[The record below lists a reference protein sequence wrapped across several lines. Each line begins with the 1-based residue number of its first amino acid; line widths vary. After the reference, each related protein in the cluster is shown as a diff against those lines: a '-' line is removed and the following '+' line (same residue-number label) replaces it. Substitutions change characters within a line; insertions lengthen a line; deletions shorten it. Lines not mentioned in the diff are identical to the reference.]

1 MSSAPSPAAARP
13 LSEPER
19 LLAMTPLTAVIRL
32 AAPTTLVML
41 VASASNILQTYFVS
55 RLGPQA
61 IAAVALVFP
70 VAILAMT
77 AVGGGIGSGVASA
90 IARAIGGRRTSEAT
104 MVAEHSLMLAIVMG
118 VGFALLV
125 WFGADVLFRVMGGRG
140 TVLDMASVFAHV
152 LFGGSVITFL
162 GGTFDSMLR
171 GEGNVK
177 QPAFWSIMSLG
188 LQIALTPIFMFPLGL
203 GLIGAPVAV
212 LVSQSISV
220 TGRAFFIYRGKA
232 MVRPALWPK
241 HYHMTPVREIL
252 RVGIP
257 AALST
262 IVANVSI
269 MVLTGV
275 LARFGEDDLAAY
287 GLGTRLDFLLLS
299 FCYGFGAAML
309 TLVGLATGA
318 HRADKVGSYVKQGVT
333 AVVALMAVAS
343 VVLYWRP
350 ELWLGI
356 FTDDPDIIAVGHDY
370 FRIVGPSYP
379 FVGISMVL
387 SFAFQGLGR
396 ATVPLVFMA
405 MRVVVVLAVALV
417 CTQVLG
423 YGERSVFMTIAV
435 ANTLA
440 AGGMVYLF
448 TGVLRRHTRLIARPP
463 STPAA

>member
-1 MSSAPSPAAARP
+1 MSPLPA
-13 LSEPER
+13 
-19 LLAMTPLTAVIRL
+19 VVRL

-41 VASASNILQTYFVS
+41 VASASNVLQTYFVS
-55 RLGPQA
+55 RLGPDA

-70 VAILAMT
+70 VSILAMT
-77 AVGGGIGSGVASA
+77 AVGGGIGTGVASA
-90 IARAIGGRRTSEAT
+90 IARAVGGRRTADAAV
-104 MVAEHSLMLAIVMG
+104 VAEHSLLLCVALG
-118 VGFALLV
+118 VGFALFV
-125 WFGADVLFRVMGGRG
+125 YFGVESLFRLMGGRG
-140 TVLDMASVFAHV
+140 TVLEMATLFAHV

-162 GGTFDSMLR
+162 GGTFDSVLR

-177 QPAFWSIMSLG
+177 VPAFWSIMSLG
-188 LQIALTPIFMFPLGL
+188 LQIVLTPIFMFPLGM
-203 GLIGAPVAV
+203 GLLGAPIAV

-220 TGRAFFIYRGKA
+220 TGRSFFIYRGKA
-232 MVRPALWPK
+232 LVRPRLWPR
-241 HYHMTPVREIL
+241 HYHMTPLREIL
-252 RVGIP
+252 RVGVP

-262 IVANVSI
+262 VVANVSI

-275 LARFGEDDLAAY
+275 LARFGDANLAAY

-318 HRADKVGSYVKQGVT
+318 QRADKVGAYVRQGVT
-333 AVVALMAVAS
+333 AVVVLMALAS
-343 VVLYWRP
+343 VVLFWRP

-356 FTDDPDIIAVGHDY
+356 FTDDADIIAVGHDY

-396 ATVPLVFMA
+396 ANVPLVFMA
-405 MRVVVVLAVALV
+405 LRVVVVLMVALV

-423 YGERSVFMTIAV
+423 LGERSVFLTIAV
-435 ANTLA
+435 GNACA
-440 AGGMVYLF
+440 AAGMVYLF
-448 TGVLRRHTRLIARPP
+448 TGVLRRHTRLVGETPP
-463 STPAA
+463 TAA

>member
-1 MSSAPSPAAARP
+1 MRP
-13 LSEPER
+13 LP
-19 LLAMTPLTAVIRL
+19 AVIRL

-41 VASASNILQTYFVS
+41 VASASNVLQTYFVS
-55 RLGPQA
+55 RLGPEA

-90 IARAIGGRRTSEAT
+90 IARSIGGRRTGEAT
-104 MVAEHSLMLAIVMG
+104 VVAEHSLMLAIAMG
-118 VGFALLV
+118 VGFAVLV
-125 WFGADVLFRVMGGRG
+125 WFGVEQLFRLMGGRG
-140 TVLDMASVFAHV
+140 TVLEMASLFARV
-152 LFGGSVITFL
+152 LFGGSVITFT
-162 GGTFDSMLR
+162 GGTFDSVLR
-171 GEGNVK
+171 GEGNVRV
-177 QPAFWSIMSLG
+177 PAFWSITSLG
-188 LQIALTPIFMFPLGL
+188 LQIVLTPIFMFPLGMGIL
-203 GLIGAPVAV
+203 GAPLAV

-220 TGRAFFIYRGKA
+220 AGRAIFVYRGKA
-232 MVRPALWPK
+232 MVRPKLRPQRFHTAPL
-241 HYHMTPVREIL
+241 REIL

-262 IVANVSI
+262 VVANVSI

-275 LARFGEDDLAAY
+275 LARFGDADLAAY

-318 HRADKVGSYVKQGVT
+318 QRADKVGSYVKQGVT

-343 VVLYWRP
+343 VVLFWRP

-356 FTDDPDIIAVGHDY
+356 FTDDAAIIAVGHDY

-405 MRVVVVLAVALV
+405 ARVVVVLAVALV
-417 CTQVLG
+417 CTQMLG
-423 YGERSVFMTIAV
+423 LGERSVFVTIA
-435 ANTLA
+435 ASNALA
-440 AGGMVYLF
+440 AGGMVFLF
-448 TGVLRRHTRLIARPP
+448 TGVLRRHTRRAGGAGRFQ
-463 STPAA
+463 AAKADI